1 MDCKKSMLFSFCFNS
16 FLENLF
22 FHSII
27 VEIVRRFFVV
37 IVQII
42 GYKVKNQSMF
52 KIHFPKKKIKLRFYF
67 SSPQYRICDYCN
79 EKALKGSQMPNDM
92 MHSVVPNNPETP
104 DDVDL
109 RFEIRSERLQ
119 PKTDDT
125 QPTS

>member
-1 MDCKKSMLFSFCFNS
+1 MLFSFCFNS
-16 FLENLF
+16 SLENLF

-52 KIHFPKKKIKLRFYF
+52 KIHFSKKKMKFRFYF